1 MLKYSL
7 LLIPFLFLGCEP
19 TFDNTIDVSQN
30 NYQVVSIAG
39 IKDTVDLKEPGDS
52 ILSVRVI
59 FAQGSQFNSA
69 YFDIYS
75 SINQKPNSSGIEL
88 VPISTNIYQ
97 NSFELEKEF
106 PIGNYTVRIFVVGMD
121 GNTNQVALNTFY
133 FNNGQD
139 NVAPIISN
147 LVIPDSVSR
156 NVTFIFNV
164 TAEDSNG
171 LNDIAIVYF
180 ELLRPDGTPV
190 EVSPGNTRFLMHDD
204 GNFLVWGDQTA
215 GDGIFSYKNLFSS
228 TAQTGQ
234 WRFVFQAR
242 DRSGSYSNI
251 IEHLMIVF

>member
-1 MLKYSL
+1 M
-7 LLIPFLFLGCEP
+7 IPFLFLGCEP

-75 SINQKPNSSGIEL
+75 STNQKLNSSGIEL

-139 NVAPIISN
+139 NSAP
-147 LVIPDSVSR
+147 VIQNTIVEPDTVVVTQPTVILTSVE
-156 NVTFIFNV
+156 
-164 TAEDSNG
+164 AADSNG
-171 LNDIAIVYF
+171 LSDISQAYFVVY
-180 ELLRPDGTPV
+180 RPDGTT
-190 EVSPGNTRFLMHDD
+190 SGNQFQLLDN
-204 GNFLVWGDQTA
+204 GNPDNGDLIA
-215 GDGIFSYKNLFSS
+215 GDGIFSLLIQVDETNDKGTY
-228 TAQTGQ
+228 
-234 WRFVFQAR
+234 RFEFRAR
-242 DRSGSYSNI
+242 DRSGALSNI
-251 IEHLMIVF
+251 INHFVLIL